1 MKKMLLTAIAW
12 LLLINGLFAQAP
24 QGMNYQAIL
33 RDNNGAIIANQ
44 NVSLRFS
51 VISGSP
57 TGTTVYQELYSIATT
72 PLGLINLVIGQG
84 TTINGTFANI
94 NWNSAPH
101 YLKVEFDPQGGSN
114 FTIIETKQLMSVP
127 YALNAGNA
135 ANSLAQLTD
144 VDVTNV
150 TNGQVIKWNAAQGK
164 WLPANDSLGTGGGGS
179 GDNWGSQTVQ
189 TDNSLNGNGTSG
201 NVLKIAQQ
209 GAAVG
214 NVLKWNGTS
223 WVPAND
229 SIGTGGGGGGD
240 NWGSQT
246 VQTDNTLTGNGT
258 SGNTLKLAP
267 QGATNGNVLKW
278 NGTTWQPSTDND
290 AQTLS
295 INGNTLSISGGNSV
309 TIPTS
314 GGGGGAI
321 SDYAV
326 YVESASSG
334 GNSSTTLSDANW
346 VSRQLNN
353 TEIQVGTSISRS
365 GNTITLQPGTYN
377 IAASATWGWSM
388 PYNASFTLGVVDVK
402 TQLRL
407 RNTTASATLLSGDG
421 QRLNQNLNTT
431 LNGFTYQASY
441 TLKMQGTVTI
451 STATSITLDHF
462 IDWTIVQNPA
472 TYNSGVPMGA
482 GESEI
487 YSRLIIQKIN

>member
-1 MKKMLLTAIAW
+1 MKKILLTATAW
-12 LLLINGLFAQAP
+12 LMLLNVLIAQAP

-94 NWNSAPH
+94 NWNSAAH

-150 TNGQVIKWNAAQGK
+150 TDGQVIKWNAAQGK
-164 WLPANDSLGTGGGGS
+164 WLPANDSIGTGGGGS

-223 WVPAND
+223 WIPAND
-229 SIGTGGGGGGD
+229 SLGVGGSGD

-258 SGNTLKLAP
+258 SGNTLKIAQ
-267 QGATNGNVLKW
+267 QGAANGNVIKW

-334 GNSSTTLSDANW
+334 GNPSTTLADANW
-346 VSRQLNN
+346 TSRQLNN
-353 TEIQVGTSISRS
+353 TEIEVGSAITRS
-365 GNTITLQPGTYN
+365 GSNITLQAGTYN
-377 IAASATWGWSM
+377 IVAFANWGWSM
-388 PYNASFTLGVVDVK
+388 AYNASFTFGVINVK
-402 TQLRL
+402 SQLRL
-407 RNTTASATLLSGDG
+407 RNNTSNSTLLLSET
-421 QRLNQNLNTT
+421 QNKSDYVNTT
-431 LNGFTYQASY
+431 LNGFTYRDGY
-441 TLKMQGTVTI
+441 TLRLEGTFTVN
-451 STATSITLDHF
+451 ATTTVSLQHF
-462 IDWTIVQNPA
+462 IDYTIQNNPA
-472 TYNSGVPMGA
+472 SYNA
-482 GESEI
+482 GSPASTGENEI
-487 YSRLIIQKIN
+487 YSRIAIQKIN